1 MKPNSNNKEEVLS
14 ITEEYAHQY
23 NSNNLTENKVSEEVN
38 SSAAEEKKEQE
49 HNQIIKEASLKE
61 NDRTSLTQKFQPRM
75 GTDKMDMAIDESTLV
90 KFRNN
95 FFEVTTS
102 LSALFVGCS
111 VISTSPQVGHSIC
124 CILWDHMLA

>member
-1 MKPNSNNKEEVLS
+1 MKPNSNNKEEALS

-49 HNQIIKEASLKE
+49 YNQIIKEASLKE

-75 GTDKMDMAIDESTLV
+75 GTDKMDMAIDDSTLV

-95 FFEVTTS
+95 FFEVTIS

-111 VISTSPQVGHSIC
+111 VTSTSP
-124 CILWDHMLA
+124 